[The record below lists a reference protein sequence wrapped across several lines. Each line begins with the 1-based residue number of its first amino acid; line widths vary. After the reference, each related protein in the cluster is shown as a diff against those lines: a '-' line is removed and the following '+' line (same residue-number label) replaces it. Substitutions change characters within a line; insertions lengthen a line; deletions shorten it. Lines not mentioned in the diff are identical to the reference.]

1 MRRSNGPLL
10 KYLRYNK
17 LIEIG
22 IPYEIY
28 WPLIAIEVAMK
39 RAIPEPREGKASRN
53 DSEAA
58 SYIIRIGIRYIGWT
72 DAKNRG
78 KPLSRE
84 KPNIKREFA
93 IILKRPAC
101 HIQKIITIIRIVALR
116 GPKISTRIYNTG

>member
-10 KYLRYNK
+10 KYPGYNK
-17 LIEIG
+17 PIEMG

-28 WPLIAIEVAMK
+28 WPLIAIEVATK
-39 RAIPEPREGKASRN
+39 RAIPEPREGRANRN

-58 SYIIRIGIRYIGWT
+58 SHIIRIGIRYIRWT

-78 KPLSRE
+78 KPPSRK

-101 HIQKIITIIRIVALR
+101 HI
-116 GPKISTRIYNTG
+116 